1 MALEQMLILR
11 FSGELMLVNENLGEN
26 NICVVII
33 VVTLTRQIILARAMV
48 VKIRSMVTMAEIRE
62 T

>member
-1 MALEQMLILR
+1 MFNDEPKLVIKN
-11 FSGELMLVNENLGEN
+11 SGEI

-33 VVTLTRQIILARAMV
+33 VVILTRQIILARAMV

>member
-1 MALEQMLILR
+1 M

-33 VVTLTRQIILARAMV
+33 VVTLTLQIILARAMV

>member
-1 MALEQMLILR
+1 MALELMLILR

-33 VVTLTRQIILARAMV
+33 VVTLTLQIILARAMV